1 MKSARGLRPD
11 RFIEIMEMARSFGKA
26 KSTLGD
32 CTRANLV
39 DWSDD
44 EDDKDGQQK

>member
-11 RFIEIMEMARSFGKA
+11 RFIEIMEMARSFGKP

-32 CTRANLV
+32 RTRANLV
-39 DWSDD
+39 DLSDD
-44 EDDKDGQQK
+44 ENDEDGQQR